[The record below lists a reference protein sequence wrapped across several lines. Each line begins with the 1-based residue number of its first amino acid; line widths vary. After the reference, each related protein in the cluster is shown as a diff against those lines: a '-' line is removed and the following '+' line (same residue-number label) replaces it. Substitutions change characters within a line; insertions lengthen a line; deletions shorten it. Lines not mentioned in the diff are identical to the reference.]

1 MWFPIIQFGGKNIRH
16 NLIDHE
22 VCVIE
27 EILLLP
33 RDILWSW
40 EINDVNMMDFPQEV
54 SLMWDACLRLIRTW
68 ALSQTLSYNPHNVFG
83 H

>member
-1 MWFPIIQFGGKNIRH
+1 MVMDHWSNDTMVSMYRSPLH

-22 VCVIE
+22 VGIIE

-33 RDILWSW
+33 RDIIWSW

-54 SLMWDACLRLIRTW
+54 SLMWDACLRLIRT
-68 ALSQTLSYNPHNVFG
+68 
-83 H
+83 